1 MDNKKSMI
9 PRSKEENR
17 KIQRV
22 VPKRNIRESD
32 EVSAAYQQLGDSYK
46 RGTDDWYTRIYN
58 EY

>member
-1 MDNKKSMI
+1 MI

-22 VPKRNIRESD
+22 VPKGNIREND

-46 RGTDDWYTRIYN
+46 RETDDWYTQIAN

>member
-1 MDNKKSMI
+1 MDNKKSII
-9 PRSKEENR
+9 PRSKEENQ

-22 VPKRNIRESD
+22 VPKGNIRESD

-46 RGTDDWYTRIYN
+46 RETNDWYVKICD

>member
-1 MDNKKSMI
+1 MI

-22 VPKRNIRESD
+22 VPKGNIREND
-32 EVSAAYQQLGDSYK
+32 EVSAAYQQLGGSYK
-46 RGTDDWYTRIYN
+46 RETDDWYTQIAN

>member
-22 VPKRNIRESD
+22 VPKGNIREND

-46 RGTDDWYTRIYN
+46 RETDDWYIKICDTY
-58 EY
+58 